1 MRISDWSSD
10 VCSSD
15 LDQRAAFAQRS
26 FRAVAVA
33 NLREIALQARALA
46 GLAAEQLLQV
56 AALLLQR
63 VLLAAQL
70 HFLELAQTA
79 QPHVEDRLGL
89 AVGEVELGDH
99 HRLGLVLGDRKSP
112 RLN

>member
-1 MRISDWSSD
+1 MALHRANPAALRHDD
-10 VCSSD
+10 GDRLALDHRLQRNVARRAGL

-46 GLAAEQLLQV
+46 GLAAAQLLQV

-70 HFLELAQTA
+70 HFRSEEHTYELQ
-79 QPHVEDRLGL
+79 
-89 AVGEVELGDH
+89 
-99 HRLGLVLGDRKSP
+99 
-112 RLN
+112 